1 MTDFVFKM
9 LSARRKLGLTGHVF
23 PAASKSGH
31 ISEPKYPLAIVA
43 EATNIV
49 VSVHDLRRT
58 YITAAESADISPLA
72 LKALVNHSWGSDV
85 TDGYVIMP
93 MERMKEAAQ
102 KVCDK
107 IKSWCGVR

>member
-1 MTDFVFKM
+1 
-9 LSARRKLGLTGHVF
+9 
-23 PAASKSGH
+23 
-31 ISEPKYPLAIVA
+31 
-43 EATNIV
+43 
-49 VSVHDLRRT
+49 
-58 YITAAESADISPLA
+58 
-72 LKALVNHSWGSDV
+72 VNHSWGSDV